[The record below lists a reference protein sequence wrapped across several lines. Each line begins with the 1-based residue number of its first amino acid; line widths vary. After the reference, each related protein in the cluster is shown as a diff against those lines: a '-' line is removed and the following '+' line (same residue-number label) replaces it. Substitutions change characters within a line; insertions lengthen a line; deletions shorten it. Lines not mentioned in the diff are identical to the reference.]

1 MDDQVRVECPEDC
14 ESVFVQILMEL
25 KYLRRDFGSIHDEMV
40 EMKKRIESG
49 EKFRWMVTGGVGF
62 LSVLSLVLSIFTA
75 AGQL

>member
-25 KYLRRDFGSIHDEMV
+25 KYLRRDFG
-40 EMKKRIESG
+40 EMKDKMGEMQKRVENG

-62 LSVLSLVLSIFTA
+62 LSILSLVLSIFTA
-75 AGQL
+75 AGQI